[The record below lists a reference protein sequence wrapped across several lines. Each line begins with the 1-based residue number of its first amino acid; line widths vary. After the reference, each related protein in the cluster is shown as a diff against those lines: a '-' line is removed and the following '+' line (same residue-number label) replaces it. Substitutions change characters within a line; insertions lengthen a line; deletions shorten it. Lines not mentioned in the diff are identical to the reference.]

1 MNMEEARLY
10 CLKLE
15 RDRERSWRESR
26 QGAFEASMLSLDEH
40 VAKFDDPGKIA
51 TFSDGGKDAEAVRSC
66 GEDLRSGVVD
76 PAVKKRMLNRL
87 RKHPHLQK
95 ALRRLIANAT
105 GGKRKPVKKTH
116 IEKIFEILFGVWWG
130 PRDVGNDTFGI
141 RCGPMTMIHG
151 DADDS
156 RHRFLAIG
164 LRYDLRQMPGVMPNS
179 RRNTL
184 AR

>member
-40 VAKFDDPGKIA
+40 VAKFDDPGKIT
-51 TFSDGGKDAEAVRSC
+51 TFSDGGRDAEAVRSC
-66 GEDLRSGVVD
+66 GEGMCSGVVD

-116 IEKIFEILFGVWWG
+116 IEEIFEILSEPIKKG
-130 PRDVGNDTFGI
+130 
-141 RCGPMTMIHG
+141 
-151 DADDS
+151 S
-156 RHRFLAIG
+156 
-164 LRYDLRQMPGVMPNS
+164 
-179 RRNTL
+179 
-184 AR
+184 